1 MEEGLTEARLR
12 VDEVEELVVEFL
24 DLPSLGSFLSEKG
37 IVIPDDT
44 NPWVDRVISPRA
56 IGLGE
61 VVVRGEIGEYG
72 AELRVYSG
80 GELGVVGYLVGGND
94 RMQWFDFPEDIEL
107 TEVGIQEEFENW
119 AYEFNQS
126 LYGLIDPEMT
136 WDDLRGDETEFTAG
150 SREEIEAIVRLIVLA
165 EFTLSADSTDHVE
178 ILGINTFYN
187 DSKMEWDTSWAAS
200 PSAIEA
206 LDRIISENEFSGLE
220 WEYNDGV
227 SSHRSGYDPSRP
239 SFFFQVGDILAEAS
253 SRERHEAAR
262 DLSRWL
268 KGEFTPASTCSI
280 EV

>member
-24 DLPSLGSFLSEKG
+24 DLPGLGSFLSEKG

-72 AELRVYSG
+72 AEVRVYSG

-126 LYGLIDPEMT
+126 LYSLIDPEMT

-178 ILGINTFYN
+178 ILGINTFYE